1 MSVQDQIHMVA
12 IIEIPISKENM
23 IILSRE
29 QGAITVQLLSSKTR
43 VLTLCFG
50 VFVEYSKCV

>member
-1 MSVQDQIHMVA
+1 MVA

-43 VLTLCFG
+43 VLTIIATM
-50 VFVEYSKCV
+50 